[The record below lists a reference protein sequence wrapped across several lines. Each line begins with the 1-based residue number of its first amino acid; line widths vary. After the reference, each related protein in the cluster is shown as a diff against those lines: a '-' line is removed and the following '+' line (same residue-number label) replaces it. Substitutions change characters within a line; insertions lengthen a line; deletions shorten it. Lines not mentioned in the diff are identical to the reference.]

1 MDISK
6 ATDLELVRELAKRIE
21 NNPNPEVYNNQGCEN
36 HYKGTEIEFYIDDGE
51 DSFCLPT
58 FSFDKDGK
66 LKEIRNNLN
75 CSFEE
80 KLDEYLDNNRGED
93 SLLQLAKQ
101 ALEYYGVY

>member
-6 ATDLELVRELAKRIE
+6 ATDLELVRELVKRIE
-21 NNPNPEVYNNQGCEN
+21 NNPNPEVYNNQGYEN

-51 DSFCLPT
+51 DSFCLPA

-66 LKEIRNNLN
+66 LEEIRNNLN